1 MPTTRDLGARK
12 PATSRAVW
20 PTLSPILIALGLVLA
35 GPAAAQSQGET
46 QSRVARAKAPSP
58 PVQPIQIW
66 DARIEGGDLRM
77 SGSVGKSGVT
87 VILDDDISVLSD
99 RRGRFEFRLPYRPA
113 TCIAMVKAGENEREA
128 VVANCAPEGPAGKAG
143 EQGPP
148 GPQGSAGLQGPP
160 GAAGPKGDPGPKGEQ
175 GAKGEQGL
183 KGETGPKGE
192 AGLAGPPGAPGPKG
206 DQGLKGEPG
215 QKGEPGAKGERGPKG
230 DPGSKGETAATVSA
244 PFRVVRARACTD
256 SGCTLSCDAG
266 EVLASATCQTGGA
279 ATLDGDTKASCAA
292 GSSGMVGIC
301 ARP

>member
-12 PATSRAVW
+12 PATARAVW

-35 GPAAAQSQGET
+35 GPAAAQGQGEAPQAART
-46 QSRVARAKAPSP
+46 RAKAPTS

-113 TCIAMVKAGENEREA
+113 TCVAMVKAGENEREA

-143 EQGPP
+143 EPGPA

-160 GAAGPKGDPGPKGEQ
+160 GAAGPKGEPGPKGEQ
-175 GAKGEQGL
+175 GP

-206 DQGLKGEPG
+206 DQGLKGEA
-215 QKGEPGAKGERGPKG
+215 GAKGERGPKG
-230 DPGSKGETAATVSA
+230 DPGPKGETAATVSA

-256 SGCTLSCDAG
+256 TGCALSCDAG

>member
-20 PTLSPILIALGLVLA
+20 PTLSPMLIALGLVLA
-35 GPAAAQSQGET
+35 GPAAAQGEAQPRAART
-46 QSRVARAKAPSP
+46 RAKVPNP

-113 TCIAMVKAGENEREA
+113 TCVAMIKAGENEREA

-143 EQGPP
+143 EQGT
-148 GPQGSAGLQGPP
+148 AGLQGPP
-160 GAAGPKGDPGPKGEQ
+160 GAAGPKGEPGPKGEQ

-215 QKGEPGAKGERGPKG
+215 QRGEAGSKGERGPKG
-230 DPGSKGETAATVSA
+230 EPGPKGETAATVAA

-256 SGCTLSCDAG
+256 TSCTLSCDTG

>member
-12 PATSRAVW
+12 PATSRAFW
-20 PTLSPILIALGLVLA
+20 QTLSPILIALGLVLA
-35 GPAAAQSQGET
+35 GPAAAQGQGQGEAQPRAART
-46 QSRVARAKAPSP
+46 RAKAPSP

-113 TCIAMVKAGENEREA
+113 TCVAMIKAGENEREA

-143 EQGPP
+143 EQGPA

-175 GAKGEQGL
+175 GG

-206 DQGLKGEPG
+206 DQGLKGEAG
-215 QKGEPGAKGERGPKG
+215 SKGERGPKG

-279 ATLDGDTKASCAA
+279 AALDGDTKASCAA